1 MLKKTLRLLYIGF
14 FCWLSPSVTFAAPH
28 VVRNIGIN
36 EGLND
41 LLVNAFYEDP
51 NGLIWF
57 GTGSSL
63 ELFDGINLT
72 HYPIPGEASQQ
83 QRVEAI
89 TGNTESIYFCNNQAL
104 YHLNRTTDELTTIL
118 GHQIDG
124 VIRDLSLLNNH
135 LYIATS
141 QGLYSYD
148 IYAQTLR
155 HVLFNTDSENAPQNE
170 LRHLL
175 HDSKGNLWITSKAGL
190 HSLSNSGVISNYYY
204 SDLPQNGFTELTV
217 ADTIILIGSFHNGIY
232 RFDIAN
238 AQFSLVYKTVSP
250 IVTLQVYDD
259 ILLAATDGDGVFL
272 YSLTTGTYRHLSA
285 ATSLASNSVYRAFI
299 DSRGLLW
306 IGYYQHGLD
315 YTLGQTDQFGLHHTD
330 MLSTEGMAVRSLAIH
345 GQQRLIGTR
354 QGLYLVDKQRHTTHA
369 FNEKQLGA
377 KMIFATIFHCGQY
390 YIGTYGGGL
399 FTLDTLG
406 HHLRPIRSPYIGQ
419 EIFSLATDSANR
431 LWVGSDIGVAALDEE
446 RVVRHF
452 SADNSILPPGLAY
465 CIYFDRRHRG
475 WLCTA
480 GGVVLYDALGDS
492 LTTQSLPDDFPQDMM
507 VRSIY
512 SDQQD
517 RLYFM
522 PDKGE
527 TYIVDST
534 LAPISDIPMPQ
545 AENLFMIEDTTGQL
559 WIGTKDGLYALR
571 DNQLHRYG
579 FANGL
584 PSSIFTLCQP
594 AIDHEGTIW
603 LGNSHGLIYLKP
615 DSVRLLADTR
625 PMRIT
630 RHERTDHALTI
641 SFSDLRYSDPGSA
654 YYEYRLDG
662 EDEIWHTL
670 RAQSRVHYPYL
681 RAGRYTFHVRV
692 AGEPDTETTLALRVP
707 ISLRTWLLLIL
718 LFFFLLSLYPLYR
731 YYRAHYHRVLVP
743 AEEEKIEPT
752 PEPAHNKYANVSI
765 STEALDELHQ
775 QIDEIMLRDKIYLR
789 ADLKIAEIARMV
801 DVPAYQLS
809 YLFTQHMQTTFY
821 DYIYHFRIEEFKQRV
836 QAGEIKRYT
845 VEALAEQCG
854 FNSRASFFRNF
865 KKEVGMTPNEYIKTI
880 KTTE

>member
-1 MLKKTLRLLYIGF
+1 MLKKTLRLLCIGF
-14 FCWLSPSVTFAAPH
+14 VCWLSTSITLASPH

-118 GHQIDG
+118 DHQING
-124 VIRDLSLLNNH
+124 VIRDLCQLNNH

-141 QGLYSYD
+141 EGLYIYD
-148 IYAQTLR
+148 IYARTV
-155 HVLFNTDSENAPQNE
+155 HHTLFNPIANDAPQNE
-170 LRHLL
+170 LRHLRADR
-175 HDSKGNLWITSKAGL
+175 HGNLWITSKAGL
-190 HSLSNSGVISNYYY
+190 HALSRNGDISNYFY
-204 SDLPQNGFTELTV
+204 SDLPQGGFTELAIT
-217 ADTIILIGSFHNGIY
+217 DSTIYLGSFHNGIY

-238 AQFSLVYKTVSP
+238 ACFTLVYRSVSP
-250 IVTLQVYDD
+250 VVSLQCHNSLIMV
-259 ILLAATDGDGVFL
+259 ATDGDGVFFL
-272 YSLTTGTYRHLSA
+272 DPQSLVLNPLTSKLSS
-285 ATSLASNSVYRAFI
+285 TSVYRAMI
-299 DSRGLLW
+299 DSRGILW

-315 YTLGQTDQFGLHHTD
+315 YTLGQTEQFGLHRTD
-330 MLSTEGMAVRSLAIH
+330 MLSTEGMAVRSVAIH

-354 QGLYLVDKQRHTTHA
+354 QGLYLVDKQRHITHRYTEA
-369 FNEKQLGA
+369 SLGA
-377 KMIFATIFHCGQY
+377 KMIFATTFHRDRY

-406 HHLRPIRSPYIGQ
+406 QHLQPIHSPYIGQ
-419 EIFSLATDSANR
+419 EIFSLATDSSDR
-431 LWVGSDIGVAALDEE
+431 LWVGSDIGVATLDGD

-452 SADNSILPPGLAY
+452 SADNSILPPGLVY
-465 CIYFDRRHRG
+465 CIYFDRLQRG

-480 GGVVLYDALGDS
+480 GGIVLYDAVGDS
-492 LTTQSLPDDFPQDMM
+492 LTTHSLPEDFPHTMM

-512 SDQQD
+512 SDRQN

-534 LAPISDIPMPQ
+534 LAPISNIPMPK

-559 WIGTKDGLYALR
+559 WVGTKDGLYSLHN
-571 DNQLHRYG
+571 NQLHRYG

-584 PSSIFTLCQP
+584 PSAIFTLCQP
-594 AIDHEGTIW
+594 AIDHEGTVW
-603 LGNSHGLIYLKP
+603 LGNSRGLIYLKP
-615 DSVRLLADTR
+615 DSVNLLANTR
-625 PMRIT
+625 SVLIT
-630 RHERTDHALTI
+630 RHERIDHALTI

-654 YYEYRLDG
+654 CYEYMLKG
-662 EDEIWHTL
+662 EDDTWQTL

-681 RAGRYTFHVRV
+681 RAGRYTFHVRL
-692 AGEPDTETTLALRVP
+692 AGEPDTETTLAIRVP
-707 ISLRTWLLLIL
+707 ISLRTWLLLL
-718 LFFFLLSLYPLYR
+718 LLSLFLLSLYPLYR
-731 YYRAHYHRVLVP
+731 YYHARYRRIDVP
-743 AEEEKIEPT
+743 SEEEHSEPM
-752 PEPAHNKYANVSI
+752 PEPVHNKYANVSI
-765 STEALDELHQ
+765 STEALDELHR

-789 ADLKIAEIARMV
+789 ADLKIAEIAHMV
-801 DVPAYQLS
+801 NVPAYQLS

-821 DYIYHFRIEEFKQRV
+821 DYIYHYRIEEFKQRV
-836 QAGEIKRYT
+836 RNGEIKRYT
-845 VEALAEQCG
+845 VESLAEQCG